1 MKGFISL
8 KNEEIGKGELKN
20 KILLIK
26 VFLNTEKDWWDL
38 HFTKPIIG
46 DVLKE
51 DLEGKRFMFYFP
63 LAMSLAS

>member
-26 VFLNTEKDWWDL
+26 VFFKY
-38 HFTKPIIG
+38 G
-46 DVLKE
+46 
-51 DLEGKRFMFYFP
+51 EGLMRSPFYKTDYW
-63 LAMSLAS
+63 

>member
-26 VFLNTEKDWWDL
+26 VFLNTEKD
-38 HFTKPIIG
+38 
-46 DVLKE
+46 
-51 DLEGKRFMFYFP
+51 
-63 LAMSLAS
+63 